1 MGCIGLRRQSVILF
15 GEVNSKR
22 RKNNRLD
29 FLAKCYSK
37 NAQVIMR
44 AGIL

>member
-29 FLAKCYSK
+29 FLAECYSY
-37 NAQVIMR
+37 AQVIMR